1 MPNIKP
7 RTPEQ
12 KERAF
17 KVCGINGTDEWPDVL
32 DKLIAKVQALEWR
45 IKDLEE
51 NQSCQTS

>member
-1 MPNIKP
+1 MPNMKP

-51 NQSCQTS
+51 NQSCQT